1 MANAS
6 ASLVAP
12 DPDGPWGEA
21 ASAMTNPHGE
31 SALSSLQGLGRGGAR
46 LGLGVVVGSVFVLSA
61 HEVMEAEA

>member
-1 MANAS
+1 
-6 ASLVAP
+6 
-12 DPDGPWGEA
+12 
-21 ASAMTNPHGE
+21 MTNPHGE